1 MSNVTAMECTA
12 DRVWVRGADGREWV
26 ITRSGVQAIYQSKGG
41 NAASRKAATI
51 TDVLAAMEAALGASQ
66 ASALLASLDFDPA
79 NLSADML
86 LSLS

>member
-1 MSNVTAMECTA
+1 MECTK
-12 DRVWVRGADGREWV
+12 DRVWIRGADGREWQ
-26 ITRSGVQAIYQSKGG
+26 ITRPEIQAIYQSKGG

-79 NLSADML
+79 NLNANML
-86 LSLS
+86 LSVG